1 LKRRISKDGCD
12 KWDVLFLQGE
22 LVPDEFVPKV
32 GLKFD
37 ALEDAYEYYC
47 NYTKLVG
54 FDVRKG
60 RKSSDVQWFFCN
72 KERRCDS
79 KNVEKKTEKGSV
91 RIGCKGHLKAKLDK
105 KEGYWYYDIVDLKHN
120 HKLTPNKRMVHFM
133 RSHKCLE
140 DGIKNLMDVMTRA
153 GVPHATQ
160 MNVMLDLH
168 GGRDN

>member
-72 KERRCDS
+72 KEGRCDS